1 MFNVVPFSAGF
12 SPIKKQRS
20 AIISSLLSIL
30 SKKPDSSTMRLS
42 EILPVN
48 KLDKKQNEPFGVMA
62 TKDLNVL

>member
-1 MFNVVPFSAGF
+1 MLSVAPLSARI
-12 SPIKKQRS
+12 PLIKKPRS
-20 AIISSLLSIL
+20 AMISSPLSMR
-30 SKKPDSSTMRLS
+30 SKNPDSSTMRLS